1 MVCANDM
8 RPIVKF
14 PSGSVVVP
22 FPRKPRRRS
31 PPRVTVGNLVDE
43 ADAFPLDQ
51 ITAKMVEH
59 CARILPAL
67 GTPADQGPEF
77 MRHLILAG
85 RLFDRLIFQVYGVP
99 KQRAHR
105 I

>member
-1 MVCANDM
+1 MSRAAAA
-8 RPIVKF
+8 
-14 PSGSVVVP
+14 VVVAMLASGV
-22 FPRKPRRRS
+22 FAQQR
-31 PPRVTVGNLVDE
+31 
-43 ADAFPLDQ
+43 AIPLDQ
-51 ITAKMVEH
+51 VAAKMAEH
-59 CARILPAL
+59 CARVLPAL
-67 GTPADQGPEF
+67 GTPAAQGPEF